1 MFRIERYCRQ
11 RLLHQDHVIILFFHV
26 IRYLIFHVF
35 YIKPFYPMNKIQA
48 EIVSFDF
55 LVYDVYLVNYYKRS
69 SKNLF

>member
-1 MFRIERYCRQ
+1 MVFNI
-11 RLLHQDHVIILFFHV
+11 
-26 IRYLIFHVF
+26 F

-69 SKNLF
+69 SRNLF